1 MIIMEVRTPAWT
13 IIFENKGPKLQNMTS
28 SIGVSRNMSLWN
40 MIVKALLDMLKLFLQ
55 IGKFQ
60 FHISYDC

>member
-1 MIIMEVRTPAWT
+1 MMEVRTPGWT

-40 MIVKALLDMLKLFLQ
+40 MIVKALLDMLKRFLQ
-55 IGKFQ
+55 NWEV
-60 FHISYDC
+60 

>member
-1 MIIMEVRTPAWT
+1 MEVRTPAWT

-40 MIVKALLDMLKLFLQ
+40 MIVKTLLDLLKRFLQ
-55 IGKFQ
+55 NWEV
-60 FHISYDC
+60 